1 MDSDYRMHSHF
12 MDKVFENP
20 KFPEAVDLWTSYF
33 IKSKDRVVYSNW
45 RYLNSIRQNI
55 ENKIFKSLIK
65 PNSKVLDIGCSNG
78 FFFKK
83 NL

>member
-1 MDSDYRMHSHF
+1 
-12 MDKVFENP
+12 
-20 KFPEAVDLWTSYF
+20 
-33 IKSKDRVVYSNW
+33 VVYSNW